1 MGSHRSGRGR
11 HGLLTIAAFTAVAG
25 VALSGCSRA
34 ATASLPQPDAKK
46 AATELQAGLTAQSK
60 GDLDGAGQHYQESLK
75 YDPKNKYALYNLA
88 LVDAAHRDFGQAEKK
103 YRVVLGIDPAYAP
116 ALFNLAILVKN
127 QGETTEATSLYRRL
141 LTADPKNASAHMNLG
156 LLLREAGQ
164 KAEGDAE
171 VKQAITLNPRL
182 TDPAAW
188 HSITRRR
195 SGRSTLHRFRRCCRA
210 SGGPRSSDRA
220 RRPR

>member
-1 MGSHRSGRGR
+1 MG
-11 HGLLTIAAFTAVAG
+11 GLGMRRAGLAVLALSATIG
-25 VALSGCSRA
+25 LPLSGCSRDA
-34 ATASLPQPDAKK
+34 APALPQPDAKK

-141 LTADPKNASAHMNLG
+141 LKADLKNAAAHMNLG
-156 LLLREAGQ
+156 LLLRQTGQ
-164 KAEGDAE
+164 KAQGDAE
-171 VKQAITLNPRL
+171 VKQAVTLNPQL
-182 TDPAAW
+182 KDPAAE
-188 HSITRRR
+188 S
-195 SGRSTLHRFRRCCRA
+195 
-210 SGGPRSSDRA
+210 
-220 RRPR
+220 